1 MSVMLNEKDYCLY
14 SAAIEIAGTGHG
26 ILRGGMI
33 QKGCYIVRFLI
44 KFCFDIV
51 ILVEKNDFLQKVSI
65 FAELHQGNSI
75 S

>member
-14 SAAIEIAGTGHG
+14 SAAIEIAGSG
-26 ILRGGMI
+26 ILRGGVMI

-44 KFCFDIV
+44 KFCLDIV
-51 ILVEKNDFLQKVSI
+51 ILVEKKDFLQKVSI

>member
-14 SAAIEIAGTGHG
+14 SAAIEIADTGTG
-26 ILRGGMI
+26 ILRWVI

-44 KFCFDIV
+44 KFCLDIV

>member
-1 MSVMLNEKDYCLY
+1 MPVMLNEKDYCLY
-14 SAAIEIAGTGHG
+14 SAAIEIEGTKPSGV
-26 ILRGGMI
+26 MI
-33 QKGCYIVRFLI
+33 RKGCYIIRFLI
-44 KFCFDIV
+44 KFCLDIV

>member
-14 SAAIEIAGTGHG
+14 SAAIEIADAG
-26 ILRGGMI
+26 ILRVGVI

-44 KFCFDIV
+44 KVCLDIV

>member
-14 SAAIEIAGTGHG
+14 SAAIEIAGTG

-44 KFCFDIV
+44 KFCSDIV

>member
-1 MSVMLNEKDYCLY
+1 MKNS
-14 SAAIEIAGTGHG
+14 
-26 ILRGGMI
+26 GMI

-44 KFCFDIV
+44 KFCLDIV